1 MVVSGGYTLNS
12 SALFTDFY
20 ELTMAQ
26 GYWKYE
32 LDTRAVFEVFYRR
45 QPFKGGFSVFAGLDP
60 LLDTLE
66 RFRFSGEDL
75 EWLDSQHRFDPAFL
89 SYLEG
94 FRFSGDVYA
103 VPEGDIVFPQEP
115 LLRIHGGLIEGQI
128 IEGLVLNF
136 INFQSLI
143 ATKSARMTIA
153 AKNHSVME
161 FGLRRAQGFDGAMSA
176 SRAAYIGGAASTSN
190 TLAAKNLGI
199 PAMGTMAHSWV
210 LAFPSELASFEAY
223 AELYPDSTTLLIDTF
238 DTLESGLPNAIR
250 VGRRLAAAG
259 KKFGVRLDSG
269 DIDYLSRKVRAAL
282 DAEGLKDAFI
292 VVSNE
297 LDEEIIEHLVSVG
310 APVDVWGVGT
320 NLVTGGTEASFTG
333 VYKLAAVERNG
344 RFEPTMKFSDNPEK
358 RTNPG
363 IKDLYRLYDE
373 SGMAVAD
380 VMTLDGESVSKGKP
394 ATFFHPSLDTRRFA
408 YTACGEIRPMLSKV
422 MDSGKRLIPNTS
434 MLELRSRCQASLQAF
449 DATYLRFL
457 NPHIYKVSLS
467 ESLRNLK
474 FQFLE
479 KHSRSMDPELHL

>member
-1 MVVSGGYTLNS
+1 MKS

-32 LDTRAVFEVFYRR
+32 LDTKAVFDVFYRR

-60 LLDTLE
+60 LLDTVQN
-66 RFRFSGEDL
+66 FRFSGEDL
-75 EWLDSQHRFDPAFL
+75 EWLQSQDCFDPAFL
-89 SYLEG
+89 AYLEG
-94 FRFSGDVYA
+94 FKFSGDMYA
-103 VPEGDIVFPQEP
+103 VPEGELIFPQEP
-115 LLRIHGGLIEGQI
+115 LLRIHGGLIEAQI
-128 IEGLVLNF
+128 IEGLVLNS

-143 ATKSARMTIA
+143 ATKSARVTMA
-153 AKNHSVME
+153 ARDHKVME

-190 TLAAKNLGI
+190 SLAARTLGI

-210 LAFPSELASFEAY
+210 MAFPSELESFEAY
-223 AELYPDSTTLLIDTF
+223 ADLYPDATTLLIDTY
-238 DTLESGLPNAIR
+238 DTLESGLPNAIK

-259 KKFGVRLDSG
+259 KRFGVRLDSG
-269 DIDYLSRKVRAAL
+269 DIDYLSAKVRAAL
-282 DAEGLKDAFI
+282 DTEGLKDAFI

-333 VYKLAAVERNG
+333 VYKLSAVERDG
-344 RFEPTMKFSDNPEK
+344 QLVPTMKFSDNPEK

-363 IKDLYRLYDE
+363 VKDLYRLYDE
-373 SGMAVAD
+373 AGMAVAD
-380 VMTLDGESVSKGKP
+380 VMTLAGESVTPGKA
-394 ATFFHPSLDTRRFA
+394 ATYFHPSLDTRRFS
-408 YTACGEIRPMLSKV
+408 YVACGEVRPMLGKV
-422 MDSGKRLIPNTS
+422 MESGRRLFPAAT
-434 MLELRSRCQASLQAF
+434 MGELRARCLASLQSF
-449 DATYLRFL
+449 DATFLRFL
-457 NPHIYKVSLS
+457 NPHVYKVSLS
-467 ESLRNLK
+467 EGLRNLK

-479 KHSRSMDPELHL
+479 RNGLSAYH